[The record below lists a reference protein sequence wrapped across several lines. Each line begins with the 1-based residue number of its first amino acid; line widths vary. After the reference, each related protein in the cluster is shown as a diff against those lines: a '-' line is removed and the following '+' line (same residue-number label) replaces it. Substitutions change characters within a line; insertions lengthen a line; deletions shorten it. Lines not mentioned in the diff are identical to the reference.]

1 MSGKISY
8 HKVVIV
14 EKKPEQIFHHDS
26 LDLLQTP
33 GFKHHLQYYY
43 MLHADHSSDLVKFG
57 KAI

>member
-14 EKKPEQIFHHDS
+14 EKKPEQIFHYDS
-26 LDLLQTP
+26 LDLFQTP
-33 GFKHHLQYYY
+33 GFMHHLQYYY
-43 MLHADHSSDLVKFG
+43 ILYADHSSDLVKFG

>member
-33 GFKHHLQYYY
+33 GYKHHLY
-43 MLHADHSSDLVKFG
+43 MLYADHSSDLVKFG